1 MLRNLSYR
9 FKVPLMLSVTI
20 LLTAVVVTLVLTWR
34 AYDDLRDELF
44 RNAAEVG
51 AVLSNTLPTAL
62 KHDDLW
68 NAYQILGAAVSS
80 SDKGGERLLIVLD
93 KSQRVYV
100 SNDPER
106 FPTLSALRLHGSEF
120 ARVEHAV
127 ASGHSL
133 KPYAFEHP
141 DNERIFVIVPLLD
154 DGVAVGILI
163 VGYLRSVFI
172 PRFYAIVQ
180 GVVFS
185 SLAVLAILLPVG
197 WYLGKRMVTPLARLA
212 DGLREIG
219 RQPLEQIHCPV
230 YDGDDEIG
238 QLGARFQHMLQGL
251 QEKQRLEQQ
260 VVASQR
266 LAAVGRLAAGVAH
279 EINNPLGGMLNAIN
293 TFKHHGH
300 ADTITKRTLSL
311 LERGLAQIQDTVSAL
326 LVEARP
332 QSHPLT
338 PQDVDDVHMLL
349 QPDARKKALK
359 VGWHNGLKAALPLPS
374 TEIRQVL
381 INLSLN
387 AVQAAPRST
396 VVDCRIEHKREQLQ
410 ITVKN
415 QGNSIVPTQTDRL
428 FEPFVHDNPA
438 GNGLGLWVTYQIV
451 RQMRGQITVKSEDG
465 HTCFTVHLPLE
476 SAA

>member
-1 MLRNLSYR
+1 
-9 FKVPLMLSVTI
+9 
-20 LLTAVVVTLVLTWR
+20 
-34 AYDDLRDELF
+34 LF

-68 NAYQILGAAVSS
+68 NAYQILGAAVPS
-80 SDKGGERLLIVLD
+80 SDKGDERLLIVLD
-93 KSQRVYV
+93 KSHRVYV

-163 VGYLRSVFI
+163 
-172 PRFYAIVQ
+172 AIVQ

-279 EINNPLGGMLNAIN
+279 EINNPLGNAAWR
-293 TFKHHGH
+293 KS
-300 ADTITKRTLSL
+300 RTPY
-311 LERGLAQIQDTVSAL
+311 R
-326 LVEARP
+326 
-332 QSHPLT
+332 HC
-338 PQDVDDVHMLL
+338 
-349 QPDARKKALK
+349 
-359 VGWHNGLKAALPLPS
+359 W
-374 TEIRQVL
+374 
-381 INLSLN
+381 
-387 AVQAAPRST
+387 
-396 VVDCRIEHKREQLQ
+396 
-410 ITVKN
+410 
-415 QGNSIVPTQTDRL
+415 
-428 FEPFVHDNPA
+428 
-438 GNGLGLWVTYQIV
+438 
-451 RQMRGQITVKSEDG
+451 
-465 HTCFTVHLPLE
+465 
-476 SAA
+476 